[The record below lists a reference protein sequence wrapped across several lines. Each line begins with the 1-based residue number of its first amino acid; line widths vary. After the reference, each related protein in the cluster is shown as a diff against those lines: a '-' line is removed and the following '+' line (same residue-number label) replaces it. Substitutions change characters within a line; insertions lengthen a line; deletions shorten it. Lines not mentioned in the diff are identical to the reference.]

1 MTQEE
6 LYNDFELNLV
16 HAEITALVDQLH
28 EHVTASRDEESF
40 LVTDRIKELMTWASS
55 SVDRASHF

>member
-6 LYNDFELNLV
+6 LYSDFELNLV
-16 HAEITALVDQLH
+16 HAEVTALVDQLH
-28 EHVTASRDEESF
+28 EHVTVGCVDESF
-40 LVTDRIKELMTWASS
+40 VVSDRIKELMSWASS